1 VKSKAYCHRI
11 SVVFSAMD
19 TFISQQNQ
27 GSIQM
32 TLTNDTMSLFPAYFL
47 ATDDRRIDCMVDTRV
62 WLIAHYFITVLV
74 DAHCLFIC
82 WFLCS
87 SFAMAFLVSPGVRR
101 LTDDVCS
108 IVPWRS
114 HANER
119 GFSYVLFLLLK
130 DMSFVLV
137 YVSGALLCEWLRS
150 GDNGDRIGLMKIR
163 QWTIEATI
171 LPGVLLL
178 FVASNLLG
186 CFDLVFDEY
195 QLAHLV
201 LTSAKIPLFFWM
213 RYAEDRFDLYQ
224 NRREVY
230 YVIRICDKFVLGRP
244 SR

>member
-1 VKSKAYCHRI
+1 V
-11 SVVFSAMD
+11 
-19 TFISQQNQ
+19 T
-27 GSIQM
+27 
-32 TLTNDTMSLFPAYFL
+32 
-47 ATDDRRIDCMVDTRV
+47 
-62 WLIAHYFITVLV
+62 
-74 DAHCLFIC
+74 
-82 WFLCS
+82 
-87 SFAMAFLVSPGVRR
+87 AFLVSPGVRR
-101 LTDDVCS
+101 LTNDVCS
-108 IVPWRS
+108 VIQWRS

-119 GFSYVLFLLLK
+119 GFSYVFSLLLK

-137 YVSGALLCEWLRS
+137 YISGASLCEWLRS
-150 GDNGDRIGLMKIR
+150 GGNGDRIGLMKLQ

-171 LPGVLLL
+171 FPGLLL
-178 FVASNLLG
+178 FLAASNLLG

-195 QLAHLV
+195 QLVHVV